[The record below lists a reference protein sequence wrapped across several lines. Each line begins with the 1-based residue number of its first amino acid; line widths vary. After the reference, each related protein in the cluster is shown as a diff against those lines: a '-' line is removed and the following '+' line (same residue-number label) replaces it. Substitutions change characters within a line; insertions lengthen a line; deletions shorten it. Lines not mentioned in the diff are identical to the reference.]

1 MRQNGAR
8 TISHNLDQGGFIMTK
23 STIEHSKVVSRAEWL
38 AARKALLAKEKEL
51 TRHRDA
57 VNAERR
63 RLPMVKIEKDY
74 VFDTPGGKKSL
85 GELFADKSQLMVYH
99 FMFGPDW
106 EEGCRSC
113 SLVSDHID
121 GANWHLPQRDV
132 RLLAVSRAPLAKIEK
147 FKKRMGWRFEW
158 VSSLGSDFN
167 FDYGVSF
174 PQEDVAKEKVNY
186 NYEMST
192 AFGSEE
198 LPGLSVF
205 YKDAASGLF
214 HTYSTYA
221 RGLDMLVGAYNFLD
235 LAPKGRQED
244 WEEPPGRSDG
254 PFMHWVR
261 HHDRYE
267 DVPKASASCCGS
279 GKDHS

>member
-1 MRQNGAR
+1 
-8 TISHNLDQGGFIMTK
+8 MTK
-23 STIEHSKVVSRAEWL
+23 STIDHPKVVSRAEWL
-38 AARKALLAKEKEL
+38 VARKALLAKEKEL

-63 RLPMVKIEKDY
+63 RLPMVKIEKTY

-85 GELFADKSQLMVYH
+85 GELFGDKSQLMVYH

-113 SLVSDHID
+113 SLLSDHID
-121 GANWHLPQRDV
+121 GASWHLPQRDV
-132 RLLAVSRAPLAKIEK
+132 RLLAISRAPLAKIEK
-147 FKKRMGWRFEW
+147 FKKRMGWHFEW
-158 VSSLGSDFN
+158 ASSLGTDFN

-174 PQEDVAKEKVNY
+174 PKEDVTKNRVHY
-186 NYEMST
+186 NYAMST
-192 AFGSEE
+192 VFGSEE

-205 YKDAASGLF
+205 YKDAAGGLF
-214 HTYSTYA
+214 HTYSAYA
-221 RGLDMLVGAYNFLD
+221 RGLDLLVGAYNFLD

-267 DVPKASASCCGS
+267 DGPNASTSCCGS
-279 GKDHS
+279 EHHHT